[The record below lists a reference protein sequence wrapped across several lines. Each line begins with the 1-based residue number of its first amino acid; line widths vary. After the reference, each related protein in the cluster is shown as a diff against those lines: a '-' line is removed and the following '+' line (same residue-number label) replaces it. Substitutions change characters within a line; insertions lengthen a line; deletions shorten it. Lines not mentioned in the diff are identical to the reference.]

1 MKKENILVYSDLSTV
16 HKVHCYES
24 VVEINMSGFVTLFE
38 LDWDEEKDGVETTTE
53 KGMFCVSAHS
63 AERLAVIF
71 AEMTFHLRIKEEKQ
85 RKAYHDKEAAKAKK
99 KKAEAKKPKLAKK
112 VNSKVA
118 KAKVASKKLPRAAK
132 IAEKVAK

>member
-1 MKKENILVYSDLSTV
+1 MKKENVLVYSDLATV

-24 VVEINMSGFVTLFE
+24 VLEINMSGFVTLFE

-53 KGMFCVSAHS
+53 KGMFCIGAHS

-71 AEMTFHLRIKEEKQ
+71 AEMAFHLRIKEEKQ
-85 RKAYHDKEAAKAKK
+85 RKDYHDKK

-132 IAEKVAK
+132 IAKKVAK